1 MVNIVG
7 VRFKQAGKIYYF
19 DPAGIDIKLGEDVI
33 VETARGLEYG
43 MIVIEPKSVEEQEL
57 VSELKPIIRVANEKD
72 KQHYAENKEK
82 IREAISI
89 CEDKIDKHDL
99 DMYLID
105 CEYTFDRNKLI
116 FYFTAEGRIDF
127 RELVKDLAAIFKTRI
142 ELRQIGVRDEA
153 KILNSIG
160 PCGRPLCCSTWIGEF
175 MPVSIKMAKEQGL
188 SLNPAKISGV
198 CGRLFCC
205 LKYEADGNSDAI
217 KRVPSP
223 GSIVKDLSSDRK
235 ARVIESNYLVETVKV
250 EYEDKTQGVLAEGD
264 YKLLKAIKK
273 ECTKAMAAQEKLDK
287 EALEELKRL
296 EKEK

>member
-1 MVNIVG
+1 MIKIVG
-7 VRFKQAGKIYYF
+7 VRFKPAGKIYYF
-19 DPAGIDIKLGEDVI
+19 DPVDININLGDDVI
-33 VETARGLEYG
+33 LETSRGLEYG
-43 MIVIEPKSVEEQEL
+43 MVVVGSKLINEDDIVNP
-57 VSELKPIIRVANEKD
+57 LKPIIRIATDEDKD
-72 KQHYAENKEK
+72 VYAENKIKTKEAFEICLEK
-82 IREAISI
+82 VKEH
-89 CEDKIDKHDL
+89 EL

-153 KILNSIG
+153 KIINAIG

-205 LKYEADGNSDAI
+205 LKYESQGYSKAI
-217 KRVPSP
+217 KKMPAV
-223 GSIVKDLSSDRK
+223 GWIINDLYENKNAKIID
-235 ARVIESNYLVETVKV
+235 ANYLLETIKV
-250 EYEDKTQGVLAEGD
+250 EYEDKSIKVLASGD
-264 YKLLKAIKK
+264 YKIVKTFKK
-273 ECTKAMAAQEKLDK
+273 EVHKKSLD
-287 EALEELKRL
+287 EEPLDSETLEELKRL
-296 EKEK
+296 EQDK